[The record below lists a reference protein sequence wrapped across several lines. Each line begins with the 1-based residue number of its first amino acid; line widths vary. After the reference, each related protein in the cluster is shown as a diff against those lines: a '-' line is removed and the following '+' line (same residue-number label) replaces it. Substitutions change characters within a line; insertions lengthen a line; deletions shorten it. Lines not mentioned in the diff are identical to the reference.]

1 MVATR
6 DRRPL
11 SAQPTNEP
19 MTESTHILL
28 ALIRHQFDAELFLLW
43 FNSQQQDFT
52 IFVVTSGALTNIQ
65 FVQK

>member
-1 MVATR
+1 MGATR

-19 MTESTHILL
+19 MTESAHILL
-28 ALIRHQFDAELFLLW
+28 ALIRHQFDAELFLLR